1 MDFNSGASATSPIT
15 SRPHRLHLVISAKS
29 NGSPSGYYDGHNVHP
44 VKADRKLSPGSSS
57 ELTPSQQAAIDHMSR
72 YLSAL
77 GRVTGLQ
84 QGCCCQPHE
93 EATTATEAIDSE
105 QAGSADKSNES
116 SAPGDMLSELAPQLP
131 EAPLVQETVF
141 TTSPEPAAISIALA
155 DQQAQID
162 ADHEYAQQLQTAF
175 DRELIGQRLSWTL
188 ERRNTQPDEP
198 AVSRDDSDGRSAE
211 VASPLINRLWSTD
224 RFY

>member
-1 MDFNSGASATSPIT
+1 M
-15 SRPHRLHLVISAKS
+15 
-29 NGSPSGYYDGHNVHP
+29 
-44 VKADRKLSPGSSS
+44 
-57 ELTPSQQAAIDHMSR
+57 QQAAIDHMSR

-77 GRVTGLQ
+77 GRVTGLPQ
-84 QGCCCQPHE
+84 SCCCQLHEE
-93 EATTATEAIDSE
+93 EATTTAEVIGSE

-116 SAPGDMLSELAPQLP
+116 STPGDILSEPAPQLP
-131 EAPLVQETVF
+131 EEPLVQGTVF
-141 TTSPEPAAISIALA
+141 SPEPAAISTALV

-175 DRELIGQRLSWTL
+175 DRELMDQRLSWTL

-198 AVSRDDSDGRSAE
+198 VASRDDSGGRSAE
-211 VASPLINRLWSTD
+211 VASPLINRLNRLWSTD